1 MKRFDKL
8 LEEDVSSYKGKHK
21 ELIAQ
26 APALYRLMTQLLDD
40 KALPSH
46 LSQLVIAAIAYFI
59 LPGDVIPED
68 KYGPL
73 GFVDDIFLCAFVAD
87 QVRKETS
94 SDDILIRNW
103 DGKTPIIP
111 LIKEILGSEEEL
123 IGDKK
128 QTIKEY
134 IGYEQP
140 GSEVASGRLAGQKT

>member
-8 LEEDVSSYKGKHK
+8 LEEEVSSYKGKYK
-21 ELIAQ
+21 ELITQ
-26 APALYRLMTQLLDD
+26 APALYRLMTNLLDD

-87 QVRKETS
+87 QVRKEAS

-111 LIKEILGSEEEL
+111 LIKEILG
-123 IGDKK
+123 
-128 QTIKEY
+128 
-134 IGYEQP
+134 
-140 GSEVASGRLAGQKT
+140 

>member
-8 LEEDVSSYKGKHK
+8 LEEEVSSYKGKHR
-21 ELIAQ
+21 ELIME
-26 APALYRLMTQLLDD
+26 APALYRLMTHLLDD

-59 LPGDVIPED
+59 LPGDIIPED
-68 KYGPL
+68 KYGPS

-87 QVRKETS
+87 QIRKESS

-103 DGKTPIIP
+103 DGKTAIIP
-111 LIKEILGSEEEL
+111 LIKEILSSEKEL

-128 QTIKEY
+128 GTIMEY
-134 IGYEQP
+134 IGYEQL
-140 GSEVASGRLAGQKT
+140 GSAAKADSID